1 MTTTRVLVVD
11 DEPLLRAA
19 VAAFLQDQGFA
30 VDEAAD
36 GEAGW
41 ERFCALSPDVTLVDL
56 CMPRLD
62 GLGLLERIVG
72 RDSDAAVMVIS
83 AAGQAADVIAALRAG
98 AWDYLVKPV
107 MDMGM
112 LLHAVERAL
121 ERRRLIRQNRQYQA
135 ELEAS
140 LAQLRCAQEEAIA
153 AAKMAAVGDL
163 VAGVAHAVNTPLGV
177 GLTAAS
183 LVAERSQALAAD
195 LRQGCLSRSEL
206 DRGLRLLAD
215 TGATL
220 VASLRQA
227 ASVMES
233 LGKLAADQQ
242 REEAVDMELCAYLR
256 QMALSLAPQVEAAG
270 HHLEVHCTTP
280 LWVRV
285 PPGAILQILLQMVRN
300 SLDHG
305 VCGLPSGQRI
315 VISADFTPMGQV
327 IVRCRDFGRGVPAEI
342 LPRIF
347 DPFFTTTAGTRHP
360 GLGLAI
366 AHALASHVL
375 GGRLWMEGV
384 SAGACF
390 VLEFPCRR

>member
-1 MTTTRVLVVD
+1 MSARVLVVD

-19 VAAFLQDQGFA
+19 VAMSLGDHGFT
-30 VDEAAD
+30 VDEAPD

-41 ERFCALSPDVTLVDL
+41 ERFVAFAPDVSLVDL
-56 CMPRLD
+56 RMPRLD
-62 GLGLLERIVG
+62 GLGLVQRIV
-72 RDSDAAVMVIS
+72 RHDPDAAVVVVS
-83 AAGQAADVIAALRAG
+83 AAGEAADVIAALRVG
-98 AWDYLVKPV
+98 AWDYLIKPV
-107 MDMGM
+107 ADMGM

-140 LAQLRCAQEEAIA
+140 LQQLRCAQEEAIA

-183 LVAERSQALAAD
+183 LMAERSRILAAD
-195 LRQGCLSRSEL
+195 LQRGSLSRSEL

-215 TGATL
+215 TGETL

-227 ASVMES
+227 ASVVES

-242 REEAVDMELCAYLR
+242 REDPVDVELSTYLT

-270 HHLEVHCTTP
+270 HHLEVRCAAP

-285 PPGAILQILLQMVRN
+285 PPGAIMQILLQLVRN

-305 VCGLPSGQRI
+305 LCGLPSGQYI
-315 VISADFTPMGQV
+315 TIAADFTPSGRV
-327 IVRCRDFGRGVPAEI
+327 VLRCCDSGRGIPAE
-342 LPRIF
+342 LLSRIF
-347 DPFFTTTAGTRHP
+347 EPFFSTTPGARHP

-366 AHALASHVL
+366 AHALATHAL
-375 GGRLWMEGV
+375 GGRLWVEAV
-384 SAGACF
+384 PQGACF

>member
-1 MTTTRVLVVD
+1 MSARVLVVD

-19 VAAFLQDQGFA
+19 VAMSLGDQGFI
-30 VDEAAD
+30 VDEAPD

-41 ERFCALSPDVTLVDL
+41 ERFVAVAPDVSLVDL
-56 CMPRLD
+56 RMPRLH
-62 GLGLLERIVG
+62 GLGLVERIV
-72 RDSDAAVMVIS
+72 RHDPDAAVVVIS
-83 AAGQAADVIAALRAG
+83 AAGEAADVIAALRAG

-107 MDMGM
+107 VDMGM

-121 ERRRLIRQNRQYQA
+121 ERRRLIRQNREYQA

-140 LAQLRCAQEEAIA
+140 LRQLRCAQEEAIA

-183 LVAERSQALAAD
+183 LMAERSRTLATD
-195 LRQGCLSRSEL
+195 LRRGCLSRSEL
-206 DRGLRLLAD
+206 DRGLNLLSEA
-215 TGATL
+215 GATL
-220 VASLRQA
+220 VASLRHA
-227 ASVMES
+227 ASVVES

-242 REEAVDMELCAYLR
+242 REDPVDLELGAYLA
-256 QMALSLAPQVEAAG
+256 QMALSLAPQVESAG
-270 HHLEVHCTTP
+270 HHLEVRCAAP

-285 PPGAILQILLQMVRN
+285 PPGAIMQILLQLVRN

-305 VCGLPSGQRI
+305 LCGLPSGQSI
-315 VISADFTPMGQV
+315 TIAADFAPSGRV
-327 IVRCRDFGRGVPAEI
+327 VLRCCDSGRGLAAEI

-347 DPFFTTTAGTRHP
+347 DPFFSTTPGARHS

-366 AHALASHVL
+366 AHALATHAL
-375 GGRLWMEGV
+375 GGRLWVEAV
-384 SAGACF
+384 PQGACF
-390 VLEFPCRR
+390 VLEFPSRR